1 MLVFPWNGNDLGL
14 LWSIWHG
21 LTTIPYIIADE
32 VNAIVLDVGTYQVK
46 AGYAGEDAP
55 KFICPSVRLI

>member
-1 MLVFPWNGNDLGL
+1 MK
-14 LWSIWHG
+14 
-21 LTTIPYIIADE
+21 YILADE

-55 KFICPSVRLI
+55 KFICPSVRLVLYSFFGIGIH